1 MVAFAY
7 TPIPSSMKKHLALGN
22 SGLSSGNLLAR
33 ADAMAENECVFIID
47 PSTDDD
53 LEVKENDTNEK
64 PSNVVTNN
72 EKRGRMSMRKSMMQK
87 SIEATIWPHMTQ
99 QVFLGMA
106 ASSVP
111 IKADVPDLK
120 EELTRAGVR
129 FVYFSP
135 RNMRRSKSV
144 AEKIGIEFDWNC
156 AISLRD
162 LNETEHD
169 PHRYISH
176 YADWDVHARLPH
188 GIKAIRKH
196 LVEVDNVPLLVSL
209 FTDST
214 PKTVTQM
221 VSIFREYG
229 ETVLT
234 IGSSYRANNQSIF
247 SSSDV
252 GIALSMLPGP
262 NPSRGGSNDAGL
274 DTGLGVPSSLRNLLR
289 LFPSMKMNCLSQ
301 EDLLLHIR
309 LVSLGTVSL
318 LQNPLTSTNNDHSIN
333 INDIGDIGG
342 ISSIRNP
349 EVRLTAILE
358 YIRIGRLVLLNI
370 IQMLAVLSIS
380 LVSLSSWPVIAHII
394 PLNIPPFLP
403 ATTCL
408 ICLTVYIPIVLLA
421 MLNSDV
427 HTGVMKNTPRKNLFT
442 RKARDDGR
450 FLTYLAIRAGWVA
463 LSMFFVGWVSLA
475 SIFRGDSTW
484 QERMAVF
491 YSMEMSSS
499 SSSSSSLL
507 NSDLKGF
514 FLLQDIIA
522 SVYVLSLITQSVT
535 LLQRG
540 IGLFN
545 FPTINT
551 HFIFYISMIIMLII
565 HGIYLG
571 VRAYLRNDLSPSHNY
586 KDLDWIVWFFLFL
599 FPFLGVFIGLR
610 VNVDDDW
617 HYRRYLQFLRLEF
630 DTKLGMH
637 SPR

>member
-1 MVAFAY
+1 
-7 TPIPSSMKKHLALGN
+7 
-22 SGLSSGNLLAR
+22 
-33 ADAMAENECVFIID
+33 
-47 PSTDDD
+47 
-53 LEVKENDTNEK
+53 
-64 PSNVVTNN
+64 
-72 EKRGRMSMRKSMMQK
+72 
-87 SIEATIWPHMTQ
+87 
-99 QVFLGMA
+99 MA

-111 IKADVPDLK
+111 IKAEVPDLK

-188 GIKAIRKH
+188 GINAIKKH

-214 PKTVTQM
+214 PKTVTSM

-234 IGSSYRANNQSIF
+234 IGSSYRASNQSIF

-262 NPSRGGSNDAGL
+262 NPSRGGSNDLGL
-274 DTGLGVPSSLRNLLR
+274 GHGSSDNTGLGVPSSVSDLLR
-289 LFPSMKMNCLSQ
+289 LFQSKKKNCLSQ
-301 EDLLLHIR
+301 EDLLLHIQ

-318 LQNPLTSTNNDHSIN
+318 LQNPLTSSSNDHSI
-333 INDIGDIGG
+333 DIGNIG
-342 ISSIRNP
+342 SIRNP
-349 EVRLTAILE
+349 EVRLTAIME

-370 IQMLAVLSIS
+370 VQMIGVLSIS
-380 LVSLSSWPVIAHII
+380 LVSLSLWPVIAHII
-394 PLNIPPFLP
+394 PINIPPFLP
-403 ATTCL
+403 ASTCL
-408 ICLTVYIPIVLLA
+408 ICLIIHIPLVLIA

-427 HTGVMKNTPRKNLFT
+427 HTGVMKNTPRKNIFT
-442 RKARDDGR
+442 RKARDDSR
-450 FLTYLAIRAGWVA
+450 FLLYLSIRAGWVA

-475 SIFRGDSTW
+475 SIFRGSDTW
-484 QERMAVF
+484 SEKMHVF
-491 YSMEMSSS
+491 HNMNIPSSS
-499 SSSSSSLL
+499 SSSSS
-507 NSDLKGF
+507 DGDIKGF
-514 FLLQDIIA
+514 FLLQDLI
-522 SVYVLSLITQSVT
+522 SSTFVLSLITQSVT

-540 IGLFN
+540 IGLLN

-551 HFIFYISMIIMLII
+551 HFIYYMSIIIMIII
-565 HGIYLG
+565 HGTYLG
-571 VRAYLRNDLSPSHNY
+571 IRAYLRNDLDKSYNY
-586 KDLDWIVWFFLFL
+586 QDLDWIVWFFIFL
-599 FPFLGVFIGLR
+599 FPLLGVLIGIR

-617 HYRRYLQFLRLEF
+617 HYRRHLQFLRLEF

>member
-1 MVAFAY
+1 MY
-7 TPIPSSMKKHLALGN
+7 
-22 SGLSSGNLLAR
+22 
-33 ADAMAENECVFIID
+33 IID
-47 PSTDDD
+47 PSTYDD
-53 LEVKENDTNEK
+53 LEAIENREK
-64 PSNVVTNN
+64 DNNNSTNN
-72 EKRGRMSMRKSMMQK
+72 STNTNIEKRGKN
-87 SIEATIWPHMTQ
+87 SIRRSQGNRGVEASIWSQMTQ

-111 IKADVPDLK
+111 IKAEVPDLK

-162 LNETEHD
+162 LTETEHD

-188 GIKAIRKH
+188 GISAIRKH

-221 VSIFREYG
+221 VSIFQEYG

-262 NPSRGGSNDAGL
+262 NPSRGSSASE
-274 DTGLGVPSSLRNLLR
+274 TSMGLGVPSLVTDLLR
-289 LFPSMKMNCLSQ
+289 LFPSMKTNCLSR
-301 EDLLLHIR
+301 EDLLLHIK

-318 LQNPLTSTNNDHSIN
+318 LQNPLTSGGNDHTI
-333 INDIGDIGG
+333 DIGIVGSDQV
-342 ISSIRNP
+342 RNR

-370 IQMLAVLSIS
+370 IQILGVLSIA
-380 LVSLSSWPVIAHII
+380 LVSLSLWPVISHIL

-403 ATTCL
+403 AGTCL
-408 ICLTVYIPIVLLA
+408 ICLTVYIPIILFA

-427 HTGVMKNTPRKNLFT
+427 HTGVMKNTPRKNIFT
-442 RKARDDGR
+442 RKVKDDSR
-450 FLTYLAIRAGWVA
+450 FLAYLAVRAGWVG

-475 SIFRGDSTW
+475 SIFRGNDAWTDKMI
-484 QERMAVF
+484 EFHTIDIR
-491 YSMEMSSS
+491 SSS
-499 SSSSSSLL
+499 SSTTI
-507 NSDLKGF
+507 KGF
-514 FLLQDIIA
+514 FLLQDIISSA
-522 SVYVLSLITQSVT
+522 YVLSLITQSMT

-540 IGLFN
+540 IG
-545 FPTINT
+545 
-551 HFIFYISMIIMLII
+551 M
-565 HGIYLG
+565 
-571 VRAYLRNDLSPSHNY
+571 
-586 KDLDWIVWFFLFL
+586 
-599 FPFLGVFIGLR
+599 
-610 VNVDDDW
+610 
-617 HYRRYLQFLRLEF
+617 
-630 DTKLGMH
+630 
-637 SPR
+637 

>member
-1 MVAFAY
+1 
-7 TPIPSSMKKHLALGN
+7 
-22 SGLSSGNLLAR
+22 
-33 ADAMAENECVFIID
+33 
-47 PSTDDD
+47 
-53 LEVKENDTNEK
+53 
-64 PSNVVTNN
+64 
-72 EKRGRMSMRKSMMQK
+72 
-87 SIEATIWPHMTQ
+87 
-99 QVFLGMA
+99 
-106 ASSVP
+106 
-111 IKADVPDLK
+111 
-120 EELTRAGVR
+120 
-129 FVYFSP
+129 
-135 RNMRRSKSV
+135 MRRSKSV

-188 GIKAIRKH
+188 GINAIRKH

-214 PKTVTQM
+214 PKTVTEM

-262 NPSRGGSNDAGL
+262 NPSRGTSNDTGL
-274 DTGLGVPSSLRNLLR
+274 GNGSTDNTGLGVPISLQDLLR

-318 LQNPLTSTNNDHSIN
+318 LQNPLTSSSNEHSSID
-333 INDIGDIGG
+333 IRDIGDIGG
-342 ISSIRNP
+342 INSIRNP
-349 EVRLTAILE
+349 EVRLSAILE

-403 ATTCL
+403 ASTCL
-408 ICLTVYIPIVLLA
+408 ICLTVYIPILMFA

-427 HTGVMKNTPRKNLFT
+427 HTGVMKNTPRKNIFT
-442 RKARDDGR
+442 RKAKDDSR
-450 FLTYLAIRAGWVA
+450 FLLYLAIRAGWVA
-463 LSMFFVGWVSLA
+463 LSMFFVGWISLA
-475 SIFRGDSTW
+475 SIFRGNHTW
-484 QERMAVF
+484 QERMTVF
-491 YSMEMSSS
+491 HTMEMSSTS
-499 SSSSSSLL
+499 S

-514 FLLQDIIA
+514 FLLQDII
-522 SVYVLSLITQSVT
+522 SLVFVLSIITQAVT

-540 IGLFN
+540 VGLFN

-551 HFIFYISMIIMLII
+551 HFIFYVSITIMMII
-565 HGIYLG
+565 HGVFVG
-571 VRAYLRNDLSPSHNY
+571 VRAYLRDDLSTLYNY
-586 KDLDWIVWFFLFL
+586 KDLSWIVWFFIFL
-599 FPFLGVFIGLR
+599 FPFLGVFIGIR

-617 HYRRYLQFLRLEF
+617 HYRRHLQFLRLEF